1 MYKIVILTIV
11 LNLSCGYAAAG
22 KLSFYNHKGAIYISN
37 LDKPALPRITNK
49 NGIKNLI
56 ISKARN
62 NQIDP
67 NLLMAIAKVES
78 DFNPNAI
85 SSAGA
90 IGLMQVKPETAK
102 RFGIDKNSLYD
113 PALNLEASIRYIKFL
128 TRRFH
133 KKSLVIA
140 SYYGGENSIKKNR
153 IVKPKAINYLKSV
166 IKWESY
172 FKNRGI

>member
-1 MYKIVILTIV
+1 MYKIAILIIM
-11 LNLSCGYAAAG
+11 LNLSYGYASAG
-22 KLSFYNHKGAIYISN
+22 KLSLYDHEGAIYISN
-37 LDKPALPRITNK
+37 LDKPVLPRITDK
-49 NGIKNLI
+49 NRIKNLI
-56 ISKARN
+56 ILKARN

-78 DFNPNAI
+78 DFNPNAL
-85 SSAGA
+85 SNAGA

-113 PALNLEASIRYIKFL
+113 PELNLEASIRYIKFL
-128 TRRFH
+128 MRRFH

-140 SYYGGENSIKKNR
+140 SYYGGENSIKKNK
-153 IVKPKAINYLKSV
+153 IIEPKAVEYLKSV

-172 FKNRGI
+172 FKNYGT